1 MSGLLFRRV
10 APYDSIMFPLF
21 GTRNP
26 DRVPEAVAFEL
37 LETVLAYLTA
47 KPFSWLDRIYF
58 LAYTDSDLRLI
69 TGAIEKAK
77 LKLLS
82 EQISVPT
89 LQERKAAR
97 RRILIK
103 ERQKRQDAS
112 A

>member
-1 MSGLLFRRV
+1 MIHRACSRHCRLRADELNEAALNCMSGLLFRRV

-37 LETVLAYLTA
+37 LETVLSYLAA

-69 TGAIEKAK
+69 TGAIKKAK

-82 EQISVPT
+82 V
-89 LQERKAAR
+89 
-97 RRILIK
+97 
-103 ERQKRQDAS
+103 
-112 A
+112 